1 MPTSLDAL
9 QTDQPDTVTGAPM
22 FKLYYASTSPYVRKV
37 MITAHC
43 LGLAGQ
49 IEKLESAAHPVKRD
63 ERIANF
69 NPLGKVPAMQ
79 TADGLALYD
88 SRVICEYLDSH
99 AGGSLFPREGSQRW
113 VSLVRQALGDGLLD
127 AAMLARYET
136 VARPADKQWDGWLD
150 GQLTKIRAVLADIE
164 TQAPHYS
171 GVPDDI
177 GLITIGCGLGYLDLR
192 FAHLDW
198 RAGHPATAAWFA
210 AFDQHPAMVATRP
223 FE

>member
-1 MPTSLDAL
+1 MPDSREGL
-9 QTDQPDTVTGAPM
+9 QPHPTAIVAGEPM
-22 FKLYYASTSPYVRKV
+22 FKLYYAPTSPYVRKV

-43 LGLAGQ
+43 LGLEGQ
-49 IEKLESAAHPVKRD
+49 IEKLESAAHPIKRD

-69 NPLGKVPAMQ
+69 NPLAKVPAMQ
-79 TADGLALYD
+79 TADGLALFD
-88 SRVICEYLDSH
+88 SRVICEYLDNH
-99 AGGSLFPREGSQRW
+99 AGGSLFPRQGKQRW

-136 VARPADKQWDGWLD
+136 VARPDDKQWDGWLD

-171 GVPDDI
+171 VVPDDI
-177 GLITIGCGLGYLDLR
+177 GLIAIGCGLGYLDFR

-198 RAGHPATAAWFA
+198 RSDHPATAAWIA
-210 AFDQHPAMVATRP
+210 VFDQHPAMVVTRP